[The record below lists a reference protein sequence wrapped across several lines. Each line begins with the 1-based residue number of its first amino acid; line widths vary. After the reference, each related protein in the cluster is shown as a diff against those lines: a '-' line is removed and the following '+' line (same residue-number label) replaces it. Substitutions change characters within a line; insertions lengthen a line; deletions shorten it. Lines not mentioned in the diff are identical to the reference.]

1 MLSRKNEIPRGAK
14 GDRTDPE
21 GLMKIGAFN
30 IQEIIFGHFR
40 LDGGCMFGSVPK
52 NLWSKS
58 IPADAENC
66 IHLVCRS
73 LLIHTGDRRF
83 LVDVGM
89 GEKWNDKQRQIYAIK
104 NTPKGD
110 WGFDPSSV
118 TDVILTHLHFDH
130 AGGITSPTQDGGVE
144 LSFPQAT
151 IHLQKANWEHALN
164 PTLKDR
170 ASYLMDNVKPLAQAK
185 LSLYE
190 GTHEIVP
197 GLTVHRVD
205 GHTKGQQ
212 WIEISSGDERIF
224 FATDL
229 IPTAHHVP
237 LAYHMGYDV
246 CAETLLNEK
255 ETFLKRAHA
264 ENAWVCFQH
273 DSETAAAHVTLNT
286 RGQYEVTAERLSKL
300 S

>member
-1 MLSRKNEIPRGAK
+1 
-14 GDRTDPE
+14 
-21 GLMKIGAFN
+21 MKIGAFT
-30 IQEIIFGHFR
+30 ISEVIFGHFR

-58 IPADAENC
+58 ISGDAENR
-66 IHLVCRS
+66 IYLACRS
-73 LLIHTGDRRF
+73 LVIDTGDRRF

-89 GEKWNDKQRQIYAIK
+89 GEKWSDKQRQIYGIA
-104 NTPKGD
+104 NTPKES
-110 WGFDPSSV
+110 WGFDPKSV

-130 AGGITSPTQDGGVE
+130 AGGITSPTSDGGVE
-144 LSFPQAT
+144 LSFPDAT
-151 IHLQKANWEHALN
+151 IHLQKANWDHANN

-170 ASYLMDNVKPLAQAK
+170 ASYLPENVQPLTKAK

-190 GTHEIVP
+190 GTSEIVP
-197 GLTVHRVD
+197 GLIVHRVD

-212 WIEISSGDERIF
+212 WIEITDGTNKLF

-246 CAETLLNEK
+246 CAETLLAEK
-255 ETFLKRAHA
+255 QSFLERARN
-264 ENAWVCFQH
+264 ENALLCFQH
-273 DSETAAAHVTLNT
+273 DADTAAVRVVMNE
-286 RGQYEVTAERLSKL
+286 RGQYAGTEGVGSLKS
-300 S
+300 

>member
-1 MLSRKNEIPRGAK
+1 MQ
-14 GDRTDPE
+14 
-21 GLMKIGAFN
+21 IGTFT
-30 IQEIIFGHFR
+30 ITEVIFGHFR

-52 NLWSKS
+52 NLWSRS
-58 IPADAENC
+58 IPGDTENC

-73 LLIHTGDRRF
+73 LLIDSGDRRF

-89 GEKWNDKQRQIYAIK
+89 GEKWSEKQRQIYGIK
-104 NTPKGD
+104 NTPKD
-110 WGFDPSSV
+110 QWGFDPASI

-130 AGGITSPTQDGGVE
+130 AGGITSPTADGGIT

-151 IHLQKANWEHALN
+151 IHLQKANWEHAQN

-170 ASYLMDNVKPLAQAK
+170 ASYLPENVKPLAQAK
-185 LSLYE
+185 LKLYE
-190 GTHEIVP
+190 GTSEIAP
-197 GLTVHRVD
+197 GLLVHRVD

-212 WIEISSGDERIF
+212 WIEVRDGKDKLF

-246 CAETLLNEK
+246 CAETLLTEK
-255 ETFLKRAHA
+255 QIFLERVRS
-264 ENAWVCFQH
+264 ENALLSFQH
-273 DSETAAAHVTLNT
+273 DADTAAAHVIMTD
-286 RGQYEVTAERLSKL
+286 RGQYAVANPRGTL
-300 S
+300 

>member
-1 MLSRKNEIPRGAK
+1 MQ
-14 GDRTDPE
+14 
-21 GLMKIGAFN
+21 IGTFT
-30 IQEIIFGHFR
+30 ITEVIFGHFR

-52 NLWSKS
+52 NLWSRS
-58 IPADAENC
+58 IPGDTENC

-73 LLIHTGDRRF
+73 LLIDSGDRRF

-89 GEKWNDKQRQIYAIK
+89 GEKWSEKQRQIYGIQ
-104 NTPKGD
+104 NTPKD
-110 WGFDPSSV
+110 QWGFDPASI

-130 AGGITSPTQDGGVE
+130 AGGITSPTADGGIA

-151 IHLQKANWEHALN
+151 IHLQKANWEHAQN

-170 ASYLMDNVKPLAQAK
+170 ASYLPENVKPLAQAK
-185 LSLYE
+185 LKLYE
-190 GTHEIVP
+190 GTSEIVP
-197 GLTVHRVD
+197 GLLVHRVD

-212 WIEISSGDERIF
+212 WIEVRDGKDKLF

-246 CAETLLNEK
+246 CAETLLTEK
-255 ETFLKRAHA
+255 QIFLERVRSESALLS
-264 ENAWVCFQH
+264 FQH
-273 DSETAAAHVTLNT
+273 DADTAAAHVIMTD
-286 RGQYEVTAERLSKL
+286 RGQYAVANPRGTL
-300 S
+300 

>member
-1 MLSRKNEIPRGAK
+1 MQ
-14 GDRTDPE
+14 
-21 GLMKIGAFN
+21 IGTFT
-30 IQEIIFGHFR
+30 ITEVIFGHFR

-52 NLWSKS
+52 NLWSRS
-58 IPADAENC
+58 IPGDTENC

-73 LLIHTGDRRF
+73 LLIDSGDRRF

-89 GEKWNDKQRQIYAIK
+89 GEKWSEKQRQIYGIQ
-104 NTPKGD
+104 NTPKD
-110 WGFDPSSV
+110 QWGFDPASI

-130 AGGITSPTQDGGVE
+130 AGGITSPTADGGIA

-151 IHLQKANWEHALN
+151 IHLQKANWEHAQN

-170 ASYLMDNVKPLAQAK
+170 ASYLPENVKPLAQATLK
-185 LSLYE
+185 LYE
-190 GTHEIVP
+190 GTSEIAP
-197 GLTVHRVD
+197 GLLVHRVD

-212 WIEISSGDERIF
+212 WIEVRDGSERLF

-246 CAETLLNEK
+246 CAETLLTEK
-255 ETFLKRAHA
+255 QIFLERVRN
-264 ENAWVCFQH
+264 ENALLSFQH
-273 DSETAAAHVTLNT
+273 DADTAAAHVIMTD
-286 RGQYEVTAERLSKL
+286 RGQYAVANPRGTL
-300 S
+300 

>member
-1 MLSRKNEIPRGAK
+1 MQ
-14 GDRTDPE
+14 
-21 GLMKIGAFN
+21 IGTFT
-30 IQEIIFGHFR
+30 ITEVIFGHFR

-52 NLWSKS
+52 NLWSRS
-58 IPADAENC
+58 IPGDTENC

-73 LLIHTGDRRF
+73 LLIDSGDRRF

-89 GEKWNDKQRQIYAIK
+89 GEKWSEKQRQIYGIQ
-104 NTPKGD
+104 NTPKD
-110 WGFDPSSV
+110 QWGFDPASI

-130 AGGITSPTQDGGVE
+130 AGGITSPTADGGIA

-151 IHLQKANWEHALN
+151 IHLQKANWEHAQN

-170 ASYLMDNVKPLAQAK
+170 ASYLPENVKPLAQATLK
-185 LSLYE
+185 LYE
-190 GTHEIVP
+190 GTSEIAP
-197 GLTVHRVD
+197 GLLVHRVD

-212 WIEISSGDERIF
+212 WIEVRDGSERLF

-246 CAETLLNEK
+246 CAETLLTEK
-255 ETFLKRAHA
+255 QIFLERVRN
-264 ENAWVCFQH
+264 ENALLSFQH
-273 DSETAAAHVTLNT
+273 DADTAAAHVIMTD
-286 RGQYEVTAERLSKL
+286 RGQYAVANPRRTL
-300 S
+300 